1 MIHVWTVSGQELPAI
16 SLEDVRDVRDLKSTL
31 RRLHGFPICM
41 QQLLHNG
48 NSLEDSTQ
56 LGPSSDMS
64 MQLVLSAPSSAKQPR
79 EAANELLEA
88 CEMGSLL
95 VTRLLLEA
103 GAHKDEQD
111 TTGYTA
117 LMCAASH
124 GHEEIVQLLLEAGAD
139 KDARAQL
146 SCMQQAMAPRC
157 Q

>member
-48 NSLEDSTQ
+48 NSLDDSTQ
-56 LGPSSDMS
+56 LGASSDMS
-64 MQLVLSAPSSAKQPR
+64 IQLVLSAPSSAKQPR
-79 EAANELLEA
+79 EELLEA
-88 CEMGSLL
+88 CEMGNLQ

-103 GAHKDEQD
+103 GAHKDDEEAN
-111 TTGYTA
+111 TGYTA

-124 GHEEIVQLLLEAGAD
+124 GHEEIVRLLLEAGAD
-139 KDARAQL
+139 KDAQAQL
-146 SCMQQAMAPRC
+146 SCMQQTMAPRC